1 MYFVLELFGRCCWC
15 YRPKQRKITLKR
27 MLVGFQF
34 QFEFDFDFDFEL
46 PTTMTLPM
54 TMNDGAVVVLVA
66 KMSNRLVWRSSLLLI
81 NFLLIVILLLLLLL
95 LLLLVEEK
103 IAFVSSSLSLNNKHK
118 DNNDN
123 CNHAVWI
130 FWFRR

>member
-1 MYFVLELFGRCCWC
+1 M
-15 YRPKQRKITLKR
+15 KR
-27 MLVGFQF
+27 MLVGFQFQF

-66 KMSNRLVWRSSLLLI
+66 KMSNRSVWRSSLLLV

-95 LLLLVEEK
+95 LLLLVEEEK
-103 IAFVSSSLSLNNKHK
+103 IAFVSTSLSLNNKHR

-123 CNHAVWI
+123 CNNVVWI
-130 FWFRR
+130 FCFDDNTPD